1 MMTSLRE
8 DYARR
13 LEERIA
19 EVGENALS
27 VRMLQDAIRTL
38 DEAAANGG
46 QTKSFQETYLT
57 GMR

>member
-8 DYARR
+8 DYVRQ

-19 EVGENALS
+19 KVGENAPS
-27 VRMLQDAIRTL
+27 VRMLQDVIRTL
-38 DEAAANGG
+38 DEAEANGG